1 MTNRWEL
8 FGALVKKETFQ
19 IIRDP
24 SCILVAFVMPMI
36 LLFIFGFG
44 LSLDMK
50 EVRTAVVLE
59 DRDPLAKSLY
69 DALNASDFIEA
80 IPFES
85 RRDAESAIADSKVRA
100 IVVVPNDFSN
110 RVRLGESA
118 DIQLITDG
126 GETNTATILEGY
138 VNGAVSIWIDHQ
150 RDDLRFPRG
159 SKVPLISRIRFNPEV
174 NTRNVFVPCSI
185 VLIMAIVGILLTAL
199 VVAREWERGTME
211 AMLATPI
218 RKSEMVFGKLVPY
231 YVLGMGS
238 MAVCTVLSRFFFG
251 VPLRGSLGALFLSS
265 SVFLAVALTQGFF
278 ISTVTKNQYVASMA
292 ALILSFLPNFFF
304 AGIVFEIDSM
314 PRAVQT
320 ISCVFPARY
329 FADCLLTSFLV
340 GDVWPLFL
348 RNMGG
353 MCCIGLFFFVAAI
366 RVTPKRLE

>member
-19 IIRDP
+19 IVRDP
-24 SCILVAFVMPMI
+24 SCILVAFVMPLI

-50 EVRTAVVLE
+50 EVRTGIVLE
-59 DRDPLAKSLY
+59 DRGPLAASLY
-69 DALNASDFIEA
+69 DAFRATDFIEA
-80 IPFES
+80 VPFGS
-85 RRDAESAIADSKVRA
+85 RRDAASAIADAKVRA
-100 IVVVPNDFSN
+100 IVVVPNDFSR

-126 GETNTATILEGY
+126 CETNTATVLEGY
-138 VNGAVSIWIDHQ
+138 VTGAVSTWIAHQ
-150 RDDLRFPRG
+150 RDDLQFPRS
-159 SKVPLISRIRFNPEV
+159 SKVSVVSRIRFNPEV
-174 NTRNVFVPCSI
+174 NTRNAFVPCSV

-218 RKSEMVFGKLVPY
+218 RKSEMAFGKLVPY

-238 MAVCTVLSRFFFG
+238 MVICTALSRFFFG

-278 ISTVTKNQYVASMA
+278 ISTVTKNQYLASMA
-292 ALILSFLPNFFF
+292 ALILSFLPNYFF

-314 PRAVQT
+314 PRAVQAV
-320 ISCVFPARY
+320 SCVFPARY
-329 FADCLLTSFLV
+329 FADCLLTSFMV

-348 RNMGG
+348 RNIGA
-353 MCCIGLFFFVAAI
+353 MCVIGLFFFVAAI